1 MGSHLLTD
9 FQHQNKPLGLLLEK
23 WRRALPFFLRFK
35 FLEIARSQKSRTQ
48 KLKGHFKR
56 MMPSWPR
63 CQQCEEWGSYRSN
76 TQCSGR
82 PTRSSRRKEVNGVEE
97 EPHIPRR
104 GSMVDSGKVGK
115 DRAVGRIGGG
125 RERWREADPCHQPG
139 QPFDICQGY
148 PGRQTVTAE
157 VSLHIGTQGR
167 WLR

>member
-56 MMPSWPR
+56 TMPSWPR
-63 CQQCEEWGSYRSN
+63 CQQREQWGSYRSN

-104 GSMVDSGKVGK
+104 GSMVDSGKAGK

-125 RERWREADPCHQPG
+125 GREMER
-139 QPFDICQGY
+139 
-148 PGRQTVTAE
+148 
-157 VSLHIGTQGR
+157 S
-167 WLR
+167 